1 MVFRTRSY
9 ARDAGIVTHELLHAL
24 GIGHTERQESVMRVG
39 GSILGRASPEDV
51 AYGRLLYAVREVR
64 ARAGAQFGIADDGRD

>member
-1 MVFRTRSY
+1 
-9 ARDAGIVTHELLHAL
+9 
-24 GIGHTERQESVMRVG
+24 MRVG

-51 AYGRLLYAVREVR
+51 AYGRLLYAVRQVR